1 VEKMETIR
9 PGFVNPCI
17 VKVYRGIIVDNN
29 SYKKYEELN
38 HSEVKK
44 LIEKQKNT
52 YINYFQ

>member
-1 VEKMETIR
+1 METIR
-9 PGFVNPCI
+9 PGVVNPCI